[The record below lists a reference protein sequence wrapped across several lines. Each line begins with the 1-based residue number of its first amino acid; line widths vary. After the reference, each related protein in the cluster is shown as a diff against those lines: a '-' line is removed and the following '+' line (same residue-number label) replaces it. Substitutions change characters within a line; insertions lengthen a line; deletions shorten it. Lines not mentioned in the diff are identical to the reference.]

1 MVIKAQQFRTQLQ
14 NRADALERLNALVNS
29 IAVPPKARRATRPS
43 YGSKMRRLEG
53 KSQRSDTKALRG
65 PVRD

>member
-1 MVIKAQQFRTQLQ
+1 MRW
-14 NRADALERLNALVNS
+14 RASMPWSTALPCRQK
-29 IAVPPKARRATRPS
+29 PRRATKPT
-43 YGSKMRRLEG
+43 YGAKMRRLEG

>member
-1 MVIKAQQFRTQLQ
+1 MPGGFCC
-14 NRADALERLNALVNS
+14 ADVGIAL
-29 IAVPPKARRATRPS
+29 PPKPRRATKPT
-43 YGSKMRRLEG
+43 YGAKMRRLEG